1 MWLFF
6 VGGRDKIWATN
17 KSLEFCNGSLQ
28 FDPGGKAGETGDKV
42 PNVRYHKNSVIIR
55 KVIISSISTM
65 NYLPLLLS
73 LLLFI
78 NRRH

>member
-28 FDPGGKAGETGDKV
+28 FDPGGKAREKQEI
-42 PNVRYHKNSVIIR
+42 RYQLCDII
-55 KVIISSISTM
+55 KI
-65 NYLPLLLS
+65 P
-73 LLLFI
+73 
-78 NRRH
+78 